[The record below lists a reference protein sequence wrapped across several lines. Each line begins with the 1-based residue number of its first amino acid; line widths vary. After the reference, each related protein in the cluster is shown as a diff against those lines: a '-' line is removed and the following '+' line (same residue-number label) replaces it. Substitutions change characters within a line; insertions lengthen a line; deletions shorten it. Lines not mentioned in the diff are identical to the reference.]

1 MNELL
6 QKLLETEILTEE
18 TKQQLQSAI
27 NQKLDEA
34 VEQAKKETRQQME
47 VQLAEQWVQDRD
59 VLIEAIDSKI
69 NQFLA
74 EEVVELKEDIERF
87 RDLEAEYTQKLV
99 EAKQELALE
108 MKHDLDRL
116 AAHADKFLESRL
128 AAEVQNLQEEIEACR
143 KLEFGRQVF
152 ESFANTYA
160 KHFVD
165 DASYQGKLRIAE
177 QKIEQLTGKM
187 SKLTESSAKLART
200 AKMQEILRPLTG
212 SQREVMET
220 LLRNTPTEMLEESY
234 KSFIGRVVKQ
244 GTSEAHQRQR
254 KLTESAEQKP
264 ARRPV
269 RASKVVTES
278 TVIKTGDNEVEKKVQ
293 RTISESAKAPSA
305 DILHIKRLA
314 GIV

>member
-187 SKLTESSAKLART
+187 TKLTESSAKLART
-200 AKMQEILRPLTG
+200 AKMQEVLRPLTG

-244 GTSEAHQRQR
+244 GTSEAHQRQQ
-254 KLTESAEQKP
+254 KLTESAEQRT
-264 ARRPV
+264 RRPV
-269 RASKVVTES
+269 RAPKVVTES
-278 TVIKTGDNEVEKKVQ
+278 TVIKTGDNEVEKRVQ